1 MRAKTAYRLI
11 HTRGSRAPAF
21 LASADSV
28 DHVEIVED
36 ASMEVILFWDVPGPE
51 ARRFVGALR
60 NDLAALDA
68 DAFVARWRE
77 VRSAA
82 NLP

>member
-1 MRAKTAYRLI
+1 MSAGREYRLI

-21 LASADSV
+21 LANPDSV
-28 DHVEIVED
+28 DHVEIVEI

-60 NDLAALDA
+60 ADLAALGPEE
-68 DAFVARWRE
+68 FVERWRG
-77 VRSAA
+77 VSSAA

>member
-1 MRAKTAYRLI
+1 VKARTAYRLI

-21 LASADSV
+21 LASPERV
-28 DHVEIVED
+28 DHIEIVED
-36 ASMEVILFWDVPGPE
+36 ASMEVVLFWDVPAPE
-51 ARRFVGALR
+51 APRFIGALR
-60 NDLAALDA
+60 SDLAALEA
-68 DAFVARWRE
+68 DEFLARWRD